1 MVFYAFGLLQH
12 FVPSGS
18 LGETWNY
25 LKTHRDTTCTEPR
38 WAAVDA
44 ALELDMTLC
53 KFPQVQLRLNVKKQ
67 KKNKTKPKL
76 KPRCHGYFS
85 VLINLKPKKC
95 MFDVLKSL

>member
-1 MVFYAFGLLQH
+1 MVFYAFGLPQH

-53 KFPQVQLRLNVKKQ
+53 KFSQVQLMLNVKK
-67 KKNKTKPKL
+67 KKNNNTKTAL
-76 KPRCHGYFS
+76 LRLFS
-85 VLINLKPKKC
+85 SV
-95 MFDVLKSL
+95 FSLAYQPETKQNVCLMY